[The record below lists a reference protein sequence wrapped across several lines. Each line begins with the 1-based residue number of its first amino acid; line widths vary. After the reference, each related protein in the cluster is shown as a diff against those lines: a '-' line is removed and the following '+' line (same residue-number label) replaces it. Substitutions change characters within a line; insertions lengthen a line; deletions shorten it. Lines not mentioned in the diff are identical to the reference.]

1 MPRGA
6 DTRDSEAVKRLA
18 TAWLKLLFPHVTSPA
33 KLDRGLFRAYCLE
46 PAMEMRR
53 VIRKQ
58 LHRMHPEYVEE
69 MPKIMC

>member
-1 MPRGA
+1 VPRGA

-33 KLDRGLFRAYCLE
+33 KLDRGLFRTYCLE

-69 MPKIMC
+69 MPEIMC